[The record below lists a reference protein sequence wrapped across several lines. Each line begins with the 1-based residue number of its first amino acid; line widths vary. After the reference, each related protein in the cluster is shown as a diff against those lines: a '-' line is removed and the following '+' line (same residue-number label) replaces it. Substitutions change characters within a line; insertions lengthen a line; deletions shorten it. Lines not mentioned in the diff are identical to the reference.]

1 MHKTFGFHTAPFG
14 KDLDPQALFTAP
26 AYQEALAALGDGAE
40 RDIRIVEG
48 V

>member
-1 MHKTFGFHTAPFG
+1 MRKPGG
-14 KDLDPQALFTAP
+14 LVVVRRITAP
-26 AYQEALAALGDGAE
+26 AYQEALVKLAVGAE